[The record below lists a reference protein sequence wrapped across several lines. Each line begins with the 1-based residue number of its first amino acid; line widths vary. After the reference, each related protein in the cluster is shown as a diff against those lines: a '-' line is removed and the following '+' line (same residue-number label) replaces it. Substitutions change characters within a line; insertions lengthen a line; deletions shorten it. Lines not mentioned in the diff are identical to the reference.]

1 MGFTVTHKIYIYIYI
16 LSHVYMTETTSDII
30 YVSILKFTPNPY
42 TL

>member
-1 MGFTVTHKIYIYIYI
+1 MGFTVTHNTHTYIYI